1 MLEELLA
8 AAMYHDRRRELA
20 REQLV
25 REALAATTTRT
36 TMPLLARVGLR
47 RQPRA
52 SRASSAA
59 RTAGHSLS
67 MME

>member
-8 AAMYHDRRRELA
+8 AAMYHDRCRELA
-20 REQLV
+20 RERIA
-25 REALAATTTRT
+25 REALDATITRT
-36 TMPLLARVGLR
+36 TTPFLARVGLR
-47 RQPRA
+47 RQPRP

-67 MME
+67 TME